1 MLLDN
6 KALLRILHAYLV
18 IFQTLTRLNSKG
30 PIYIYKCS
38 VKTYI
43 VDNKK
48 IFASV
53 KTKYTIQNISIKL
66 QCQKLLSISCT
77 CLINPL
83 YCIMDNMALHKG
95 QNKCGVDDKCVPML
109 HGNVICQAYYNF
121 IHN

>member
-1 MLLDN
+1 MLKNILIIVKPEMVLWYLILTQNVKMLLDN

-18 IFQTLTRLNSKG
+18 IFQTLICLNSEG

-66 QCQKLLSISCT
+66 QCQK
-77 CLINPL
+77 
-83 YCIMDNMALHKG
+83 Y
-95 QNKCGVDDKCVPML
+95 
-109 HGNVICQAYYNF
+109 
-121 IHN
+121 